1 MKKKFIA
8 AAASVVAA
16 ALLFAE
22 TPIRIHDSIDTGITV
37 SAASDFVI
45 ETDADGD
52 KYVAGYTGSGGN
64 ITIPDGVTWIGE
76 KAFYDNDSITGVTIP
91 ESCWYWI
98 DRRAF
103 ALCSNLKT
111 VTFEGSIDGIGDE
124 AFFGCTA
131 LEKVTFGENVGR
143 GDGSGGIGGA
153 AFSNCSALKTVTF
166 SKRKA
171 TVDMIGGCAFSD
183 CTSLTSINL
192 PAGLGAIYGDAFVN
206 CASLSKISV
215 PSGTSIKG
223 KHIFGYM
230 YGKKSPQAAA
240 CGYFKA
246 NGSSQIYALHV
257 KGVTGNSLDK
267 GDYITQ
273 QAITMS
279 VAEGSDAEK
288 YAKKNKIPYEYVAA
302 ESAGGGEKLPAPA
315 NIRATIGMNQIVL
328 KWDAVSGADGY
339 RVYMYIEAS
348 GKYEVYKS
356 VKSTKCT
363 VTGLNSGASYKFK
376 ITALERSGGQYNAGT
391 ATKELTAETKT
402 DVTIF

>member
-1 MKKKFIA
+1 MKKRFIA
-8 AAASVVAA
+8 AVFAA
-16 ALLFAE
+16 AVLAAE
-22 TPIRIHDSIDTGITV
+22 IPMGFRSSSDTGMIV

-45 ETDADGD
+45 ETDADGG

-64 ITIPDGVTWIGE
+64 IIIPDDVAWIGE

-91 ESCWYWI
+91 ESCWYWV

-103 ALCSNLKT
+103 ALCSKLKT

-131 LEKVTFGENVGR
+131 LEKVTFGGNVGR

-153 AFSNCSALKTVTF
+153 AFSNCSSLKTVTF
-166 SKRKA
+166 SKKKA
-171 TVDMIGGCAFSD
+171 VVDMIGGCAFSD
-183 CTSLTSINL
+183 CASLASINL

-302 ESAGGGEKLPAPA
+302 ESAGGGEKLPAPT
-315 NIRATIGMNQIVL
+315 NIRATIGTDRIIL

-339 RVYMYIEAS
+339 RVYMLNEAT
-348 GKYEVYKS
+348 GRYETYKS

-363 VTGLNSGASYKFK
+363 VTGLNSGTSYKFK

>member
-1 MKKKFIA
+1 MKKRFIA
-8 AAASVVAA
+8 AAVLAA
-16 ALLFAE
+16 AVLLAE
-22 TPIRIHDSIDTGITV
+22 IPAGFSDSISTAITA
-37 SAASDFVI
+37 SAAKSDFVI

-52 KYVAGYTGSGGN
+52 KYIAGYTGNGGN
-64 ITIPDGVTWIGE
+64 ITIPDDVTWIGE
-76 KAFYDNDSITGVTIP
+76 KAFYNNDSITGVTIP
-91 ESCWYWI
+91 ESCWYWV

-131 LEKVTFGENVGR
+131 LENVTFGGNVGR

-171 TVDMIGGCAFSD
+171 IVDMIGGCAFSD
-183 CTSLTSINL
+183 CTSLSSINL

-206 CASLSKISV
+206 CASLSKINV
-215 PSGTSIKG
+215 PSGTSING

-230 YGKKSPQAAA
+230 YGKKSPQSSA

-246 NGSSQIYALHV
+246 NGSSQIYALYV
-257 KGVTGNSLDK
+257 TGVTGNSADK
-267 GDYITQ
+267 GSYITQ

-279 VAEGSDAEK
+279 VAEGSAAEK
-288 YAKKNKIPYEYVAA
+288 YAKNNKIQYEYVAA
-302 ESAGGGEKLPAPA
+302 ESVGSGEKLPAPT
-315 NIRATIGMNQIVL
+315 NIRASISTNQIVL
-328 KWDAVSGADGY
+328 KWDAVNGADGY
-339 RVYMYIEAS
+339 RVYMYIEAT
-348 GKYEVYKS
+348 GRYEAYKS

-363 VTGLNSGASYKFK
+363 VTGLNSGAVYKFK

-391 ATKELTAETKT
+391 ATKELTAETK
-402 DVTIF
+402 IL